1 MSGAKSLT
9 GQSRNAG
16 WALVNVHS
24 NYLCCDGAIART
36 REYPIKG
43 YKSSLGYVTRR
54 YNRAFQNK
62 TPRGIAQFWASAVND
77 PAVEEA

>member
-9 GQSRNAG
+9 GQSRTAG
-16 WALVNVHS
+16 WELGKVHPD
-24 NYLCCDGAIART
+24 YLCGDGAMART

-43 YKSSLGYVTRR
+43 YKSCLEYVTRR
-54 YNRAFQNK
+54 FNRAFRNK

-77 PAVEEA
+77 PAVE